1 MLIIGIAGGSG
12 SGKSTVV
19 REIVKKLPKDSV
31 CVIPQDS
38 YYFDNGNLSPEE
50 KRKINFDHPSS
61 IEFDLLIKQLDE
73 LKAGNS
79 IEMPIYSY
87 ITCARS
93 KETIHIEPKKVV
105 IVEGILIFTNEQLRD
120 RMQIKIFVDAD
131 SDDRLMRVTKRDL
144 VERGRSVEQVL
155 DHYEKFVKPMHLT
168 FIEPTKRYA
177 DIIVPQ
183 GGENHTAIHILYSMI
198 HMNLNK
204 D

>member
-73 LKAGNS
+73 LKAGKS

-87 ITCARS
+87 ITCARA
-93 KETIHIEPKKVV
+93 KETIHVEPKKVV
-105 IVEGILIFTNEQLRD
+105 IVEGILIFTNAQLRD
-120 RMQIKIFVDAD
+120 RMQIKNICGCRFRRPVNACY
-131 SDDRLMRVTKRDL
+131 KA
-144 VERGRSVEQVL
+144 RSCGTRQKCGTSTGSL
-155 DHYEKFVKPMHLT
+155 
-168 FIEPTKRYA
+168 
-177 DIIVPQ
+177 
-183 GGENHTAIHILYSMI
+183 
-198 HMNLNK
+198 
-204 D
+204 